1 MQRRRKLLA
10 AGLGVTAAVSLAV
23 GGAFAATSAPKV
35 DHLVIRS
42 GTHVNPGHWIRDD
55 LRYTPFASS
64 VRSGGT
70 ISIKGDKGAYGE
82 GPHTFSLVRKS
93 QLPQTPKE
101 INNCAVCGKIAQ
113 AHGADPN
120 SQEPPPN
127 PFVDGGDGFNKPGD
141 SVYFEKNPA
150 PLKVT
155 AKKGKTLYYLCAI
168 HPWMQ
173 GKVVVK

>member
-10 AGLGVTAAVSLAV
+10 AGLGATAAVSIAV

-42 GTHVNPGHWIRDD
+42 GTHVKPGYWIRDD

-70 ISIKGDKGAYGE
+70 ISIKGASGAFSE

-93 QLPQTPKE
+93 QLPTSLAE
-101 INNCAVCGKIAQ
+101 AFNCDACNQ
-113 AHGADPN
+113 ALDAHFGTGGPPVTRVNVGQPGLDQPSDSLLLLDGERIGAAI
-120 SQEPPPN
+120 S
-127 PFVDGGDGFNKPGD
+127 
-141 SVYFEKNPA
+141 A
-150 PLKVT
+150 PSGT
-155 AKKGKTLYYLCAI
+155 NLYYLCAI

-173 GKVVVK
+173 GKLSVG